1 MSFATPRRTRGL
13 RRLAVA
19 LSGTALVA
27 GATLTGASAVGTQS
41 PSDPADPLAR
51 IADRYTVVRSGLD
64 NPRSLQILPTGN
76 VLVAE
81 AGHGSRT
88 DAGCT
93 ERGCAGRTG
102 KVTLL
107 TGVESSKEATVL
119 DRLLS
124 LSGPD
129 GSFATGADGASKRPG
144 GAYVAIIARGPG
156 RQGGKLVAP
165 GPEGGVRVIANISR
179 YEENHDPD
187 GEGVDSNPYAVLAR
201 RGGYLVADAGG
212 DSILHVKLDGSIRT
226 WAVMPEYGPR
236 VDAVPTSISRGAD
249 GYIYVGELHSEQRGK
264 ANVLR
269 YDRHGNLVDKIGG
282 FTGVTGVDMSSNGNL
297 YVSELFGGPCGFD
310 QIPSCFPG
318 RVVKVAP
325 NGDRKFLR
333 VPFPAGVGVRG
344 ERVLVSAF
352 SVAPAEGFGGNPDWS
367 GAVWRLRRF

>member
-1 MSFATPRRTRGL
+1 
-13 RRLAVA
+13 V
-19 LSGTALVA
+19 SGTALVA
-27 GATLTGASAVGTQS
+27 SATLTGASAVGTQS
-41 PSDPADPLAR
+41 PSEPADPLAR
-51 IADRYTVVRSGLD
+51 IADRYTVVRDGLD

-88 DAGCT
+88 DAGCG
-93 ERGCAGRTG
+93 EQGCAGRTG
-102 KVTLL
+102 EVTLL
-107 TGVESSKEATVL
+107 TGQRAKAATV
-119 DRLLS
+119 S
-124 LSGPD
+124 TACSP
-129 GSFATGADGASKRPG
+129 SPAPTAASPSAPDGASKRPG
-144 GAYVAIIARGPG
+144 GAYVAIISEAPAPGWQARGSRPRG
-156 RQGGKLVAP
+156 RR
-165 GPEGGVRVIANISR
+165 RVIADIAR

-187 GEGVDSNPYAVLAR
+187 GEGVESNPYAVLAR
-201 RGGYLVADAGG
+201 RGGYLVADAAG

-249 GYIYVGELHSEQRGK
+249 GFIYVGELHSEQRGK
-264 ANVLR
+264 AHVLK

-282 FTGVTGVDMSSNGNL
+282 FTSVTGADVSRFGTL

-325 NGDRKFLR
+325 NGDRQYLR
-333 VPFPAGVGVRG
+333 VPFPAGLGVRG

>member
-1 MSFATPRRTRGL
+1 V
-13 RRLAVA
+13 AV
-19 LSGTALVA
+19 SGTALVA
-27 GATLTGASAVGTQS
+27 SATLTGASAVGTQS
-41 PSDPADPLAR
+41 PSEPADPLAR

-88 DAGCT
+88 DAGCG

-107 TGVESSKEATVL
+107 TGQEDKSATVL

-144 GAYVAIIARGPG
+144 GAYVAIIAEGPG
-156 RQGGKLVAP
+156 PQAGKLVAP
-165 GPEGGVRVIANISR
+165 GPEGGVRVIADIAR

-187 GEGVDSNPYAVLAR
+187 GEGVESNPYAVLAR
-201 RGGYLVADAGG
+201 KGGYLVADAAG
-212 DSILHVKLDGSIRT
+212 DSILHVKLDGSIST
-226 WAVMPEYGPR
+226 WAVMPEYGRR

-249 GYIYVGELHSEQRGK
+249 GFIYVGELHSEQRGK
-264 ANVLR
+264 AHVLK
-269 YDRHGNLVDKIGG
+269 YDRHGKLVDKIGG
-282 FTGVTGVDMSSNGNL
+282 FTTVTGVDLSNDGTL

-325 NGDRKFLR
+325 NGDRTFLR
-333 VPFPAGVGVRG
+333 VPFPAGVGARG

-352 SVAPAEGFGGNPDWS
+352 SVSPAEGFGGNPDWS